1 MNEFRKN
8 FRIFFLFI
16 FGYFLKFQID
26 INNIILFCQVLRIL
40 TEAGAE
46 KYKPIFAKKN
56 ITFKELSFADEK
68 TLKQVQEYFLN
79 YCIVHYIL
87 LTSGLQ
93 GHLREWGMLEVKNSL
108 LILVLKR
115 KEMFFF

>member
-8 FRIFFLFI
+8 FRIFFYSYLDIFWNFRLISILF
-16 FGYFLKFQID
+16 
-26 INNIILFCQVLRIL
+26 LFCQVLRIL

-68 TLKQVQEYFLN
+68 TLKQV
-79 YCIVHYIL
+79 
-87 LTSGLQ
+87 
-93 GHLREWGMLEVKNSL
+93 
-108 LILVLKR
+108 
-115 KEMFFF
+115 